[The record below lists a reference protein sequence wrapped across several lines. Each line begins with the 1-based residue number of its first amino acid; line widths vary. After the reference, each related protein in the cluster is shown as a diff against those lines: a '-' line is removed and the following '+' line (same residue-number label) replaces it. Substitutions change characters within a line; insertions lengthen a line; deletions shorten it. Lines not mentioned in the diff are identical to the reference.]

1 MHIQDTARRRVSSEM
16 LGDAHVWELDQ
27 AAEWSLDY
35 MTARDRA
42 VNRGRPNDRI
52 HQ

>member
-16 LGDAHVWELDQ
+16 LRDAHVRELDQ
-27 AAEWSLDY
+27 AAGWSLDY
-35 MTARDRA
+35 MTARDGA
-42 VNRGRPNDRI
+42 VNRGRSNDRI

>member
-16 LGDAHVWELDQ
+16 LRDAHVRELDL
-27 AAEWSLDY
+27 AGWSLDY
-35 MTARDRA
+35 MTARDGA
-42 VNRGRPNDRI
+42 VNRGRSNDRI